1 MIDRYIYINGQ
12 KYINYYDYQNIEI
25 NCKIIHIVMQFKMWL
40 SKSFIYFYICLFF
53 LDKQYQ

>member
-25 NCKIIHIVMQFKMWL
+25 NCKII
-40 SKSFIYFYICLFF
+40 
-53 LDKQYQ
+53 